1 MGGDRALEGT
11 QTGFLFRVLMPLCG
25 LLEVTS
31 VEARVSPCKS

>member
-1 MGGDRALEGT
+1 MGTALEET
-11 QTGFLFRVLMPLCG
+11 QTGLPFSGLMPLCG